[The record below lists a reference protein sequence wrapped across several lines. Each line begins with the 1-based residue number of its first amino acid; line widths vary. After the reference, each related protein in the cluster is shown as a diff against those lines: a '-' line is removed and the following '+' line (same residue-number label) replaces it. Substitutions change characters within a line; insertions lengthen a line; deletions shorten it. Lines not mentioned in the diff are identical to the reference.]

1 MVSTVDA
8 AATRVGVAVLEEGGN
23 AVDAVVAISFALAVV
38 NPEAG
43 NVGGGGFM
51 VLRMTDGST
60 YALDYRERAPAG
72 ASHDMYLDEEG
83 EPTEA
88 SLRGHLA
95 SGVPGSVMGLWEA
108 HQRFG
113 TVDWAQLVEPAVRL
127 AGGFEVGAQ
136 LASSLRGASRSL
148 GTFEAT
154 REAFLPD
161 GEPPGEGQTFRQPDL
176 GRTLVRIQENGP
188 DGFYAGE
195 TADLIV
201 AEMGRGGGLISHED
215 LSSYAAVWREPINFQ
230 YRGFTLHSMPPP
242 SSGGATMALMGHIV
256 ETRALAELGW
266 QSTGMIHLMAETWKR
281 AYSDRNEVLADP
293 DFVDLPLDRF
303 LSVQYARER
312 GSDISP
318 TVATPADEV
327 GPGLLVSEG
336 SETTHFS
343 VVDEAGNAVAVTTTL
358 NSLYGSKM
366 TVAGAG
372 FLLNN
377 EMDDFTAKPGTP
389 NQFGLVQGEQNAIEP
404 GKRMLSAMT
413 PTIVE
418 TADGELFLV
427 LGTPGG
433 SRIITTVFQTIVN
446 VVDFEMSLAQAVNAP
461 RIHHQHLPDRI
472 VYERGGIGE
481 AVLDS
486 LRALGH
492 TVEERRGTSGDVK
505 AIMVLPDGRLA
516 GYVDPRRGG
525 LAAGY

>member
-1 MVSTVDA
+1 MTDSRLGRGGRRWVLALGVGLALAPAGCNWIGPPGAEIQFPESWAFSSRARPVRARSAMVSTVDA

-23 AVDAVVAISFALAVV
+23 AVDAAVAISFALAVV

-161 GEPPGEGQTFRQPDL
+161 GD
-176 GRTLVRIQENGP
+176 
-188 DGFYAGE
+188 
-195 TADLIV
+195 
-201 AEMGRGGGLISHED
+201 
-215 LSSYAAVWREPINFQ
+215 
-230 YRGFTLHSMPPP
+230 
-242 SSGGATMALMGHIV
+242 
-256 ETRALAELGW
+256 
-266 QSTGMIHLMAETWKR
+266 
-281 AYSDRNEVLADP
+281 
-293 DFVDLPLDRF
+293 
-303 LSVQYARER
+303 
-312 GSDISP
+312 
-318 TVATPADEV
+318 
-327 GPGLLVSEG
+327 
-336 SETTHFS
+336 SETTPFS

-358 NSLYGSKM
+358 NSLYGSKV

-377 EMDDFTAKPGTP
+377 EMDDFTAKPGSP

-492 TVEERRGTSGDVK
+492 AVEERRGTSGDIK